1 MSLPLHTITPTPVR
15 AAFVAPLDEP
25 YLPLEEAVL
34 GGTAIGDPSQGRQVQ
49 RWTVFYD
56 SGFIKVAPESGA
68 VAFSMAVAGVTTV
81 SLDFDSNMAVAIAY
95 QTASGSH
102 LYYFDSLLGHYNTLD
117 ILGATSCRVGV
128 DDKRLFNASASD
140 VIFSYTLDDKLYY
153 REQRDRYTVERLVGP
168 SIGILLRSGQNV
180 LNRFQWKLGQYI
192 AFTP

>member
-34 GGTAIGDPSQGRQVQ
+34 GGTAIGDPSNGRQVQ

-56 SGFIKVAPESGA
+56 SGNIKVAPESGA
-68 VAFSMAVAGVTTV
+68 VALTLAVPGVLTV
-81 SLDFDSNMAVAIAY
+81 SLDFDANMAVAIAY
-95 QTASGSH
+95 QTATGAH
-102 LYYFDSLLGHYNTLD
+102 LYYYDSVLGNYSTFNV
-117 ILGATSCRVGV
+117 LGATSCRVGV
-128 DDKRLFNASASD
+128 DDKRLFNSSASD

-153 REQRDRYTVERLVGP
+153 REQRDRYLVERLVGP
-168 SIGILLRSGQNV
+168 SIGILLRSGQNT

-192 AFTP
+192 AFAP